1 MLPSQGGSNTV
12 LGVFDIMPARS
23 WLDLTTE
30 EIRTRA
36 MARAIAVLPVA
47 AVEQHGPHL
56 PLGTDTYIAQGY
68 LDRVADRVPDA
79 LDVLFLPVQAIGK
92 SDEHD
97 AFPGTLTLTAATA
110 LAAWTEIGAGLIRA
124 GCRKLV
130 IVSSHGGNSAL
141 MDLVAGELRGRFG
154 MVAVTTAWS
163 RFGYPEGLFPED
175 EIRHGIHAGGIETA
189 LMLALR
195 PDLVRGDQIAA
206 FESRTVAMAR
216 DYTLLRAGR
225 PAAFAWKTQ
234 DLHASGALGD
244 ARLGTAEKGRAALD
258 HGAQAFVTLL
268 GEIDRFEL

>member
-1 MLPSQGGSNTV
+1 
-12 LGVFDIMPARS
+12 MPARS

-30 EIRTRA
+30 EIRTRPLD
-36 MARAIAVLPVA
+36 RAVAVLPVA

-68 LDRVADRVPDA
+68 LARVAALVPEA
-79 LDVLFLPVQAIGK
+79 LDVLLLPVQAVGK

-97 AFPGTLTLTAATA
+97 AFPGTLTLTTATA
-110 LAAWTEIGAGLIRA
+110 LAAWTEIGAGLHRA

-141 MDLVAGELRGRFG
+141 IDLVAGELRGRFD
-154 MVAVTTAWS
+154 MVAVTTSWS
-163 RFGYPEGLFPED
+163 RLGLPGGLFPE
-175 EIRHGIHAGGIETA
+175 EEVRHGIHAGGIETA

-195 PDLVRGDQIAA
+195 PDLVRTDKAENFA
-206 FESRTVAMAR
+206 PRTLAMAR
-216 DYTLLRAGR
+216 DFTLLRAGR

-244 ARLGTAEKGRAALD
+244 ARLGTAEKGHAALE
-258 HGAQAFVTLL
+258 HGARAFVRLL
-268 GEIDRFEL
+268 EEVDRFEL